1 MTRSSGDVTPD
12 VSSAERSSPVRG
24 GRASR
29 LIQRAL
35 RALWAGVVP
44 ALLALVALRFLVP
57 PAGTGPRGLVAD
69 LGERVPVLF
78 GVALFF
84 VFSAIARHWRF
95 RIPGGR
101 YASSLPAHLVPGEHD
116 GERLAEWAARA
127 ALYEVATSPA
137 TRRALER
144 GPEPEKI
151 AEFDQ
156 GVLELHDALVVGDAP
171 HADAAVR
178 AIEASARGPLA
189 ARKRREWA
197 VTMGAAVVAAG
208 AAFGIRA
215 RIAESYV
222 VLSAS
227 MLPTLEP
234 GDRLIGNKLA
244 YVGSDPLPRRGDVL
258 AFESSAVAL
267 PSGVDAPAVLVKRVI
282 GLPGDHVTM
291 MGGQPVINGWPVPYC
306 DAGEYVF
313 LQAAAKGGALHG
325 RLRVEFIDDRGY
337 LTVNAL
343 ATPFRDSYDVK
354 PGEVFVLGD
363 NRGNSLDS
371 RAWNGGHGGGVPLAA
386 VDARAQRFL
395 VASRRNGDADWS
407 RFGSAVD
414 RLEGRLRLEGLNA
427 APLDDAVASCLAHR
441 PADTR
446 PPLPADAVGP
456 RASREPE

>member
-1 MTRSSGDVTPD
+1 VTPD
-12 VSSAERSSPVRG
+12 VSRAPRSSPIRG

-29 LIQRAL
+29 LLQRVL
-35 RALWAGVVP
+35 LALWVGVVP
-44 ALLALVALRFLVP
+44 ALLALLVLRFLVP
-57 PAGTGPRGLVAD
+57 PAGTGLTGRVAE

-84 VFSAIARHWRF
+84 LFSAIARHWRF
-95 RIPGGR
+95 HIPGGR
-101 YASSLPAHLVPGEHD
+101 YASPLPAHLVPGERD
-116 GERLAEWAARA
+116 GERLAEWASRA
-127 ALYEVATSPA
+127 ALYEVAASPA
-137 TRRALER
+137 TRRALEQ
-144 GPEPEKI
+144 GPEPGKV
-151 AEFDQ
+151 ADFDQ
-156 GVLELHDALVVGDAP
+156 SVHELHDALVVGDES
-171 HADAAVR
+171 HAAAAAR
-178 AIEASARGPLA
+178 AIESTARGPLD
-189 ARKRREWA
+189 ARKRRELA
-197 VTMGAAVVAAG
+197 LTLGAAAVAAA

-234 GDRLIGNKLA
+234 GDRLLGNKLA
-244 YVGSDPLPRRGDVL
+244 YAGSDALPRRGDVL

-267 PSGVDAPAVLVKRVI
+267 PLSVDAPAVLVKRVM
-282 GLPGDHVTM
+282 GLPGDHITM

-325 RLRVEFIDDRGY
+325 RLRVEFVDDRAY

-395 VASRRNGDADWS
+395 VASQRSGDADWR

-414 RLEGRLRLEGLNA
+414 RLGGRLRLEGVNA

-441 PADTR
+441 PVDTH
-446 PPLPADAVGP
+446 PPPPAEAVGP